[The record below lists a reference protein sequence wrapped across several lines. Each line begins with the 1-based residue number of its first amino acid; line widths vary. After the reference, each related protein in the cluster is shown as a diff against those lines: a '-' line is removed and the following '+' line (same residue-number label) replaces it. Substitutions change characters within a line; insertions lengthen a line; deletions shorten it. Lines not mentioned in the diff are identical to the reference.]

1 MASGGKRPGSGR
13 KKIPEGARVTLNA
26 RVLPSTLAALR
37 QLSDTSGLSL
47 GKVLDG
53 LV

>member
-1 MASGGKRPGSGR
+1 MSSGGKRVGCGR
-13 KKIPEGARVTLNA
+13 KASPEGARVTLNA
-26 RVLPSTLAALR
+26 RVLPSTLTALR
-37 QLSDTSGLSL
+37 QMSDTSGLSL